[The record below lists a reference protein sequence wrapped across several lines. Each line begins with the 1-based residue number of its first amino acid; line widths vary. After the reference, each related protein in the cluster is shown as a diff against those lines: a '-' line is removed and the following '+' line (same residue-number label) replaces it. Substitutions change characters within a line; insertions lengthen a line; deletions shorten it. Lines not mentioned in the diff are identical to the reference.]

1 MNMKRTILMIIVA
14 CMAGSLAMAQNAL
27 YPAVRGNYAGRS
39 TDAQYNYY
47 NEKRTKLLQLDKLSC
62 GVIISRSFRNE
73 GVLGYDSVKHAL
85 VYNESMK
92 SIWDQTYRE
101 IMELTKSEGSSS
113 RWTLREK
120 PRKPWAVPVAYHQ
133 LHIPDDLASDLRGL
147 WTNAILAA
155 RTDTSQITVLDG
167 TLWDVFVRG
176 ANPMYAR
183 TNGCASRKAP
193 EGEEYLVRRLL
204 RLNRQLIEA
213 VKKGNRRALEA
224 LRIDIKF
231 LADDFRHDATVDDN
245 GWKFRHAF

>member
-1 MNMKRTILMIIVA
+1 MKKVVLIQVML
-14 CMAGSLAMAQNAL
+14 CLSLIAMAQNAL
-27 YPAVRGNYAGRS
+27 DPAVYANYAS
-39 TDAQYNYY
+39 NSNDAFTHYY
-47 NEKRTKLLQLDKLSC
+47 NEKRTKLLHLNKLSC
-62 GVIISRSFRNE
+62 GVFISRSFRSE

-92 SIWDQTYRE
+92 SIWDQIYRE

-224 LRIDIKF
+224 LRVDIKF